1 MHVLY
6 VIDGWCYDTYSEMQ
20 YPLEEVLERSKAKIY
35 KSFSY
40 KDIQGKT
47 YYEFKEEN
55 LAELQKWCEENDCYQ
70 KW

>member
-6 VIDGWCYDTYSEMQ
+6 VFDGWCYDTYSEMQ